1 MFKRVFNLFTLI
13 ILYLLISLNFSF
25 GEVIKK
31 IEISGN
37 ERIPD
42 ETIKMFG
49 DISLNKNITSSD
61 INKIIKD
68 LYNTNFFEKI
78 EIKFLNN
85 NLQIFVTENPIISD
99 IKITGLKAKKLRE
112 TVSNVLSIREKSSF
126 NEIFLIDEKEK
137 ILNTLKDI
145 GYVFANVEILKE
157 ELDDNKLNLII
168 NIDLGDKAKIK
179 KITFIG
185 NKIYK
190 DQKLKRIIAS
200 EEYKFWKFLSGK
212 KYLNQNIIKFDEQL
226 LKNFYLNKG
235 YYNVSI
241 NSSFAK
247 LVDND
252 SFELIYNINANNR
265 VKFGDLELILPD
277 DYNPENFNKILGTF
291 EDLEGEN
298 YSINRIKNILDDIDT
313 IVLNEQFESINA
325 IVDENLVDNVINLK
339 FKITETEK
347 IFVEKINIIGNN
359 ITEESVIRN
368 RLLLDEGDPF
378 NEILTAKSINNIKS
392 LGFFKKVDYKIVDG
406 SEQETKIINIKVEE
420 KPTGEVMAGAGFGTS
435 GTSFVAGV
443 KENNFLGKGIT
454 LDSNLSLSSESVKGR
469 FSIENNNYNNSDK
482 SLFFT
487 LEASET
493 DLLDKSGYKFNKT
506 GFEIGSRFE
515 YFDDVFLKL
524 GTSNYYERI
533 ETDNTASARQQAQEG
548 DYIDSFLLI
557 GATYDKRNQKFQ
569 TSEGFFSSYSLDLPI
584 ISETY
589 TLMNSYKYKFFT
601 ELFEN
606 NISTFSISLKSAH
619 SLKNEDIKLSERIT
633 IPSSSLRG
641 FEQGKVGP
649 KDGDDFIGGN
659 YMTAINFTSTVPQIL
674 ENSQSTDFII
684 FLDVANVWG
693 VDYDSSLDDNEI
705 RSSIGIGLDWYS
717 PIGPMNFSLAQ
728 PITKSSNDVTQSF
741 RFNLGTTF

>member
-1 MFKRVFNLFTLI
+1 MKKCINHKMFKRAFNLFTLI
-13 ILYLLISLNFSF
+13 ILYLLISLNIAF

-145 GYVFANVEILKE
+145 GYVFADVEILKE

-168 NIDLGDKAKIK
+168 NINLGDKAKIK
-179 KITFIG
+179 KIKFIG

-277 DYNPENFNKILGTF
+277 DYDPENFNKILGTF
-291 EDLEGEN
+291 EDLKGEN

-454 LDSNLSLSSESVKGR
+454 LDSNLSLSSESVKGK
-469 FSIENNNYNNSDK
+469 FSIENNN
-482 SLFFT
+482 
-487 LEASET
+487 
-493 DLLDKSGYKFNKT
+493 
-506 GFEIGSRFE
+506 
-515 YFDDVFLKL
+515 
-524 GTSNYYERI
+524 
-533 ETDNTASARQQAQEG
+533 
-548 DYIDSFLLI
+548 
-557 GATYDKRNQKFQ
+557 
-569 TSEGFFSSYSLDLPI
+569 
-584 ISETY
+584 
-589 TLMNSYKYKFFT
+589 
-601 ELFEN
+601 
-606 NISTFSISLKSAH
+606 
-619 SLKNEDIKLSERIT
+619 
-633 IPSSSLRG
+633 
-641 FEQGKVGP
+641 
-649 KDGDDFIGGN
+649 
-659 YMTAINFTSTVPQIL
+659 
-674 ENSQSTDFII
+674 
-684 FLDVANVWG
+684 
-693 VDYDSSLDDNEI
+693 
-705 RSSIGIGLDWYS
+705 
-717 PIGPMNFSLAQ
+717 
-728 PITKSSNDVTQSF
+728 
-741 RFNLGTTF
+741 